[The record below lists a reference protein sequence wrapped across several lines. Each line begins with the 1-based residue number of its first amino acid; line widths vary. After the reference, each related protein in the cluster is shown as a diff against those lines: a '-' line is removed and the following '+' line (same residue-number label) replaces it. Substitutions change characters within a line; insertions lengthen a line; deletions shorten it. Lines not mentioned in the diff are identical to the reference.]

1 MTRMNKNDFGDLV
14 VIFALKNYN
23 SCLIEQE
30 AQWLLFTFLSTC
42 MSGSR
47 EEHF

>member
-30 AQWLLFTFLSTC
+30 AQ
-42 MSGSR
+42 
-47 EEHF
+47 